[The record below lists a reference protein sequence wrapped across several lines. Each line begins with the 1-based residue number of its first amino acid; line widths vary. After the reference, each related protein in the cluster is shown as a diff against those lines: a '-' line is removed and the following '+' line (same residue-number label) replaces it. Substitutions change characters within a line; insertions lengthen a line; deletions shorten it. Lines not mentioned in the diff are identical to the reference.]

1 MNIAPISFGKTIK
14 INASEVAAHEAAFLI
29 NNPNVD
35 KCCKSVQN
43 KLKQVFDDASKRG
56 EAYVYT
62 IPEEKETFILTG
74 KESEKA
80 TEYYVDMVDDTEEM
94 GRYYGAGHLFDISS
108 NAAVERFQ
116 ERMKSLINSTREDYE
131 ISLDFDE
138 RKSKIHKV
146 EIIG

>member
-14 INASEVAAHEAAFLI
+14 INASETAAHEAASLI
-29 NNPNVD
+29 NNPKVD

-43 KLKQVFDDASKRG
+43 KLKQTFNDVTPRG

-62 IPEEKETFILTG
+62 IPEDKETFILTG

-116 ERMKSLINSTREDYE
+116 ERMKSLINSTRDNFE
-131 ISLDFDE
+131 ISLAFDQE
-138 RKSKIHKV
+138 KCKIKKV
-146 EIIG
+146 DIVC

>member
-1 MNIAPISFGKTIK
+1 MKIAPISFGKTIK
-14 INASEVAAHEAAFLI
+14 INASETAAHEAAFLI

-43 KLKQVFDDASKRG
+43 KLKQTFNDVTPRG

-80 TEYYVDMVDDTEEM
+80 TEFYVDMVDDTEEM

-116 ERMKSLINSTREDYE
+116 ERMKSLINATREDYE
-131 ISLDFDE
+131 ISLTFDE
-138 RKSKIHKV
+138 RKSKIHNV
-146 EIIG
+146 EIVG